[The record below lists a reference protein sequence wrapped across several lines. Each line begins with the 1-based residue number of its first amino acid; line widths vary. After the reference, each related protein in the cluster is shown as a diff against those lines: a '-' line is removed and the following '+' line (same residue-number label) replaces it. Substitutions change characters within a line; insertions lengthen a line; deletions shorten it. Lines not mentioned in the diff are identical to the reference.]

1 MKFQSN
7 GTFILRI
14 NIVPLEIQEKYMIS
28 TNLLLPILYIFSFF
42 LPTGEKSPAEKV
54 INEPTL
60 TLYEQ
65 LSETSAALPNKEV
78 FDLAIQGWQKLQSE
92 LKSQMITI
100 IDFSLPSNQKRLWI
114 IDPAN
119 GLVLLHSVVSHGRNS
134 GNLMASKFSNK
145 PESFQSSLGFYKTA
159 ETYQG
164 KHGYSLRL
172 DGLEKGFNDQ
182 ARNRAIVIH
191 GADYAR
197 EEFAKS
203 VGRLG
208 RSLGCPALPTE
219 ISSKAIDFI
228 KEGSLLFIYGQD
240 ENYLKTSALIQSS

>member
-1 MKFQSN
+1 MITSN
-7 GTFILRI
+7 FLI
-14 NIVPLEIQEKYMIS
+14 
-28 TNLLLPILYIFSFF
+28 PILWIFS
-42 LPTGEKSPAEKV
+42 LHTPSPASIEKV
-54 INEPTL
+54 ETVIESENPTSL
-60 TLYEQ
+60 YDQLAEKTSTL
-65 LSETSAALPNKEV
+65 PKKEV
-78 FDLAIQGWQKLQSE
+78 FELAMQGWKNLSSE
-92 LKSQMITI
+92 LKSHVVTI
-100 IDFSLPSNQKRLWI
+100 IDFSLPSTEKRLWI
-114 IDPAN
+114 IDPHKQE
-119 GLVLLHSVVSHGRNS
+119 VLLQSVVSHGRNS
-134 GNLMASKFSNK
+134 GNLMATTFSNT
-145 PESFQSSLGFYKTA
+145 PESYKSSLGFYKTA
-159 ETYQG
+159 ETYHG

-208 RSLGCPALPTE
+208 RSLGCPALPSE

-240 ENYLKTSALIQSS
+240 EKYLKTSQLIQPSEQIAGL